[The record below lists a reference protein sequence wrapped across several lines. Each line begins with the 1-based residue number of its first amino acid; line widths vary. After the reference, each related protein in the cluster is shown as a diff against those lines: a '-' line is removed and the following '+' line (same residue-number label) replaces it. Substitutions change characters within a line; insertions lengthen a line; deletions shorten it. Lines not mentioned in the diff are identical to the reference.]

1 MYKPLE
7 RKVRT
12 CVGSMKV
19 GFKQKLEFGFEQFAL
34 RICRYRYFVLF
45 GVLLISAIAAS
56 GLRNITVDTSNESFL
71 FPDDPVLVRY
81 EEFREQFGRD
91 DVVIIAIQS
100 DQIFTQD
107 FLTQL
112 QNIHLEIED
121 NVPHIASI
129 TSLKNIRETRGE
141 GDRLIVDDLLKT
153 FPANAAELVDLK
165 NRVLANPLYLNRL
178 ISVNADMT
186 TIVVELDRFSSEGGV
201 AVDDALAFFDDT
213 AAPATSGQRL
223 TDDEIHQVISAI
235 EEVVTPYKKD
245 GLDILMAGTPAVTIT
260 LKLALQ
266 DDMRTFIMMVVAL
279 ILVLLLVV
287 FRVVGAVILPLAV
300 VFLSLVST
308 VGIMGH
314 LGVSVKL
321 PTIILPSFLLAVGVG
336 AAIHLLEIWQQ
347 RRASGEQDHQAIA
360 SALGHA
366 GLPILLTSL
375 TTAVGLGSFALAEV
389 APIAELGLFSAVGIL
404 IALLYTLLLLPA
416 GLAILP
422 AGKVNIS
429 STYDRNNDKI
439 GATLASIAAWSVRN
453 AKPICSLSAVILV
466 ASLLIAGQ
474 LRFSHD
480 ILAWLPSE
488 WPIRQATEAVDRN
501 MGGSVSLEVVIDT
514 KVENGLHNRETLSKI
529 DRLSMEIEEVPVGTI
544 SVGSTLS
551 IAGLLK
557 EIHQALNE
565 NRPEF
570 YRIPENE
577 RLIPQEFI
585 LFENS
590 GSDDVEDLVDSSFR
604 IARLS
609 LRVPWRDTLEYAPF
623 INTIIN
629 KFDNA
634 LVDTAN
640 IDVTGMMSL
649 FSRTLEAAILTTAKS
664 YTIAFGAITLMMILL
679 IGRIGSGL
687 ISMIPNLT
695 PIAITLAIMQM
706 TGIPLNLF
714 TMLVASIA
722 IGLAVDDTI
731 HFMHH
736 FHRYLD
742 KYGDVELAV
751 CKTLQTSGRAMLTTS
766 VILSAGFFIF
776 CFASMNNLIQFGL
789 LTGLTILLALAADFV
804 LAPALMSLRYG
815 KSTKSRGQE
824 ER

>member
-1 MYKPLE
+1 
-7 RKVRT
+7 
-12 CVGSMKV
+12 MK
-19 GFKQKLEFGFEQFAL
+19 GRFKQHLELRFEQFAL
-34 RICRYRYFVLF
+34 HICRYRFLVILGVFLF
-45 GVLLISAIAAS
+45 SALAAS

-71 FPDDPVLVRY
+71 YPDDPVLVRY

-91 DVVIIAIQS
+91 DVIIIAVHG
-100 DQIFTQD
+100 DEIFTLD
-107 FLTQL
+107 FLTRL
-112 QNIHLEIED
+112 QNLHLVIEES
-121 NVPHIASI
+121 VPHIASV
-129 TSLKNIRETRGE
+129 TSLINIRETRGE
-141 GDRLIVDDLLKT
+141 GDRLIVDDLLKNL
-153 FPANAAELVDLK
+153 PANESELADLR
-165 NRVLANPLYLNRL
+165 NRVLANPLYHNRL
-178 ISVNADMT
+178 ISADGDVT
-186 TIVVELDRFSSEGGV
+186 TIVVELDRFSSQGGI
-201 AVDDALAFFDDT
+201 AVDDALSLFDDT
-213 AAPATSGQRL
+213 EAEPSNSNKL
-223 TDDEIHQVISAI
+223 TDEEIHQLVLEIDEITDQFSQDGF
-235 EEVVTPYKKD
+235 EVMV
-245 GLDILMAGTPAVTIT
+245 AGTPAVTDT
-260 LKLALQ
+260 LKLAMQ
-266 DDMRTFIMMVVAL
+266 DDVRTFILLVVAL
-279 ILVLLLVV
+279 ILVLLLIV
-287 FRVVGAVILPLAV
+287 FRVVGAVVLPLAV
-300 VFLSLVST
+300 VLLALVST

-314 LGVSVKL
+314 LGTSVKL

-347 RRASGEQDHQAIA
+347 KRASGERDHQAIA

-375 TTAVGLGSFALAEV
+375 TTAVGLGSFSLAEV
-389 APIAELGLFSAVGIL
+389 APIAELGKFSAIGIILAL
-404 IALLYTLLLLPA
+404 IYTLFLLPA
-416 GLAILP
+416 GLAVLP
-422 AGKVNIS
+422 AGKAKVSPNG
-429 STYDRNNDKI
+429 DRNNDFI
-439 GATLASIAAWSVRN
+439 GQALANIASWSVRH
-453 AKPICSLSAVILV
+453 AKPICSLSAFILV
-466 ASLLIAGQ
+466 ISLLIAGQ

-480 ILAWLPSE
+480 ILSWLPSE
-488 WPIRQATEAVDRN
+488 WPIRQATESVDQN

-514 KVENGLHNRETLSKI
+514 KIENGLHDRETLIKI
-529 DRLSMEIEEVPVGTI
+529 DRLSQEIEDSPIGGIT
-544 SVGSTLS
+544 VGSTLS

-623 INTIIN
+623 INIVSN
-629 KFDNA
+629 KFEDSFA
-634 LVDTAN
+634 DTAT
-640 IDVTGMMSL
+640 IEVTGMMSL
-649 FSRTLEAAILTTAKS
+649 FSRTLEAAIYTTAKS

-687 ISMIPNLT
+687 ISMIPNLA
-695 PIAITLAIMQM
+695 PIAITLALMQV

-736 FHRYLD
+736 FHRYLE
-742 KYGDVELAV
+742 KTGDVELAV
-751 CKTLQTSGRAMLTTS
+751 RKTLQTSGRAMLTTS

-776 CFASMNNLIQFGL
+776 CFASMNNFIQFGL
-789 LTGLTILLALAADFV
+789 LTGITILLALVADFV

-815 KSTKSRGQE
+815 KTVRSKGSTEGKE
-824 ER
+824 

>member
-1 MYKPLE
+1 
-7 RKVRT
+7 
-12 CVGSMKV
+12 MK
-19 GFKQKLEFGFEQFAL
+19 GRFKQNLELGFVEFAL
-34 RICRYRYFVLF
+34 RICRYRFLVIA
-45 GVLLISAIAAS
+45 GVFLVSALAAS

-71 FPDDPVLVRY
+71 YPDDPVLVRY

-91 DVVIIAIQS
+91 DVIIIAVHS
-100 DQIFTQD
+100 DEIFTQD
-107 FLTQL
+107 FLTRL
-112 QNIHLEIED
+112 QNLHLAIEE
-121 NVPHIASI
+121 NVPHIASV
-129 TSLKNIRETRGE
+129 TSLINIRETRGE
-141 GDRLIVDDLLKT
+141 GDRLIVDDLLKNL
-153 FPANAAELVDLK
+153 PANESELADLR
-165 NRVLANPLYLNRL
+165 NRVLANPLYHNRL
-178 ISVNADMT
+178 ISADGDVT
-186 TIVVELDRFSSEGGV
+186 TIVVELDRFSSQGGI
-201 AVDDALAFFDDT
+201 AVDDALSLFDDT
-213 AAPATSGQRL
+213 EAEPSNSNKL
-223 TDDEIHQVISAI
+223 TDEEIHQLVLVIDEITDQFSQDGF
-235 EEVVTPYKKD
+235 EVMV
-245 GLDILMAGTPAVTIT
+245 AGTPAVTDT
-260 LKLALQ
+260 LKLAMQ
-266 DDMRTFIMMVVAL
+266 DDVRTFILLVVAL
-279 ILVLLLVV
+279 ILVLLLIV
-287 FRVVGAVILPLAV
+287 FRVVGAVVLPLAV
-300 VFLSLVST
+300 VLLALVST

-314 LGVSVKL
+314 LGTSVKL

-347 RRASGEQDHQAIA
+347 KRASGERDHQAIA

-375 TTAVGLGSFALAEV
+375 TTAVGLGSFSLAEV
-389 APIAELGLFSAVGIL
+389 APIAELGKFSAIGIILAL
-404 IALLYTLLLLPA
+404 IYTLLLLPA
-416 GLAILP
+416 GLAVLP
-422 AGKVNIS
+422 AGKAKIS
-429 STYDRNNDKI
+429 PNGDRNNDFI
-439 GATLASIAAWSVRN
+439 GQALANIASWSVRH
-453 AKPICSLSAVILV
+453 AKPICSLSAFILV
-466 ASLLIAGQ
+466 ISLLIAGQ

-480 ILAWLPSE
+480 ILSWLPSE
-488 WPIRQATEAVDRN
+488 WPIRQATESVDQN

-514 KVENGLHNRETLSKI
+514 KIENGLHDRETLIKI
-529 DRLSMEIEEVPVGTI
+529 DRLSQEIEDSPIGGIT
-544 SVGSTLS
+544 VGSTWS

-623 INTIIN
+623 INIVSN
-629 KFDNA
+629 KFEDSFEDSA
-634 LVDTAN
+634 TVE
-640 IDVTGMMSL
+640 VTGMMSL
-649 FSRTLEAAILTTAKS
+649 FSRTLEAAIYTTAKS

-687 ISMIPNLT
+687 ISMIPNLA
-695 PIAITLAIMQM
+695 PIAITLALMQV

-736 FHRYLD
+736 FHRYLE
-742 KYGDVELAV
+742 KFGDVEIAV
-751 CKTLQTSGRAMLTTS
+751 RRTLQTSGRAMLTTS

-776 CFASMNNLIQFGL
+776 CFASMNNFIQFGL
-789 LTGLTILLALAADFV
+789 LTGITILLALIADFV

-815 KSTKSRGQE
+815 KTVRSKGSTEGKE
-824 ER
+824 